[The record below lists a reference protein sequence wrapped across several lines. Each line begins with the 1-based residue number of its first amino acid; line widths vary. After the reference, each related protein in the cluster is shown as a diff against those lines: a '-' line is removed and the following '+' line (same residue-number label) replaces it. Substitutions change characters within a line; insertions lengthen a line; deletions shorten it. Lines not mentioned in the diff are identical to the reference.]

1 MSSREEVS
9 AKYLTDYRST
19 TTEVDIY
26 TLLPNGGIKHNKLR
40 NT

>member
-9 AKYLTDYRST
+9 AKYLTDYRSM

-26 TLLPNGGIKHNKLR
+26 TVLFSPCSQ
-40 NT
+40 TAV